1 MDAGSE
7 DEVSR
12 SGDTQDPGDGCS
24 RGRDDRSIMIDAT
37 LKLPPNS
44 SAAVAWAPVREEL
57 SKVALAY
64 EVTPLR

>member
-1 MDAGSE
+1 MKNRARALNAALGKKQKGVAEADALLKGT
-7 DEVSR
+7 V
-12 SGDTQDPGDGCS
+12 T
-24 RGRDDRSIMIDAT
+24 MIDAT